1 MVQVHAFQKC
11 AFGKTA
17 FELDLHHEILL
28 NLKYSQFS
36 QIPLFPFHTGLKREK
51 KKEETLFTNMLEG
64 FLALYSLFSWYMQSK
79 ETENNFKRK
88 E

>member
-1 MVQVHAFQKC
+1 MVQVHAFHKC

-36 QIPLFPFHTGLKREK
+36 QIPLFPFHTGLKWEK
-51 KKEETLFTNMLEG
+51 KGRNPLYIYVRGVSCFIFFI
-64 FLALYSLFSWYMQSK
+64 FLVHA
-79 ETENNFKRK
+79 E
-88 E
+88 